1 MEAYYCDKCKKYF
14 NGDRCPLPDAV
25 TPFKLKNRDTATHLC
40 LHCTFDLQDVIDKW
54 FGFPVKDR
62 KLSGGDGGDGDYD
75 SDEKSTTGFSISM
88 HGSDAQAMA
97 DLSGVHIKD

>member
-40 LHCTFDLQDVIDKW
+40 LHCTFDLQDVIDEW
-54 FGFPVKDR
+54 FGFPVENR
-62 KLSGGDGGDGDYD
+62 RSSDGDDDYG
-75 SDEKSTTGFSISM
+75 SDGKSTTGFSISM
-88 HGSDAQAMA
+88 HSSDVKAMA
-97 DLSGVHIKD
+97 DLSGVHLKD